1 MIIAKVGRRGQISLP
16 REIRER
22 LGLQEG
28 DRLAFVDQ
36 DLEVVLKP
44 LKRSLLDLRGSICV
58 SGRQNFDAIRR
69 KVLKRVAKSD
79 S

>member
-1 MIIAKVGRRGQISLP
+1 MIIGKVGRRGQITLP

-44 LKRSLLDLRGSICV
+44 LKRPLLDLRGSISV
-58 SGRQNFDAIRR
+58 SGRQDFDAIRR
-69 KVLKRVAKSD
+69 KVLKRAAKSE

>member
-44 LKRSLLDLRGSICV
+44 LKRSLLDLRGSIGV